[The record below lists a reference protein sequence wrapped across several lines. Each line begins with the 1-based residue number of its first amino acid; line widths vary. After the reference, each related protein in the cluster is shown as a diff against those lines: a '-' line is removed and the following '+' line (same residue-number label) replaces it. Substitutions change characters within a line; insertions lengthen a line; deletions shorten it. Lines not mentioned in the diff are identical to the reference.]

1 MSLESKALA
10 RTKLAARQQRVALI
24 RGWIAAFSALVFVVL
39 WLVVGI
45 QLALGRDPAL
55 STKARRLQQAAAVRA
70 RELRRARRRA
80 AVDLSSVHARRPAAT
95 HSLPSSPSPTSS
107 SSENDGSDTSDGS
120 SAGQSSTA
128 PAPAPPSPAPTPIVT
143 SQS

>member
-1 MSLESKALA
+1 MSLERKVLA

-24 RGWIAAFSALVFVVL
+24 RGWIAVFSALVFVVL

-45 QLALGRDPAL
+45 QLALGRDPGL
-55 STKARRLQQAAAVRA
+55 SAKARLRHQDAAVRA

-80 AVDLSSVHARRPAAT
+80 AIDLSSVHARRAAHAST
-95 HSLPSSPSPTSS
+95 DSSSSSSSSSPS
-107 SSENDGSDTSDGS
+107 SEGDSSDGS
-120 SAGQSSTA
+120 SAPQPSTA
-128 PAPAPPSPAPTPIVT
+128 PAPASPAPTPIVT

>member
-1 MSLESKALA
+1 MSLERKVLA

-24 RGWIAAFSALVFVVL
+24 RGWIAVFSALVFVVL

-45 QLALGRDPAL
+45 QLALGRDPGL
-55 STKARRLQQAAAVRA
+55 SAKARLRHQDAAVRA

-80 AVDLSSVHARRPAAT
+80 AIDLSSVHARRAAHAST
-95 HSLPSSPSPTSS
+95 DSSSSSSSPS
-107 SSENDGSDTSDGS
+107 SEGDSSDGS
-120 SAGQSSTA
+120 SAPQPSTA
-128 PAPAPPSPAPTPIVT
+128 PAPASPAPTPIVT

>member
-1 MSLESKALA
+1 MSLERKVLA

-45 QLALGRDPAL
+45 QLALGRDPGL
-55 STKARRLQQAAAVRA
+55 SAKARLRHQDAAVRA

-80 AVDLSSVHARRPAAT
+80 AIDLSSVHARRAAHAST
-95 HSLPSSPSPTSS
+95 DSSSSSSSPS
-107 SSENDGSDTSDGS
+107 SEGDSSDGS
-120 SAGQSSTA
+120 SAPQPSTA
-128 PAPAPPSPAPTPIVT
+128 PAPASPAPTPIVT